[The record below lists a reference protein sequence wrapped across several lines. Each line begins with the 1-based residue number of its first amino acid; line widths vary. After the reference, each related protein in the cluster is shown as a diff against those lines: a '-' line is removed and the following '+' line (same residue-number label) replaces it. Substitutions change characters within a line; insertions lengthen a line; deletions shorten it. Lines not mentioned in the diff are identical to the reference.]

1 MQQSA
6 DITNYLITQFIGLV
20 ILAIVMIL
28 LILLM
33 LKIANKLTNYLETQ
47 TVKLNTLNEHMLEFK
62 KVLTSLLTKIENIG
76 EENLK
81 LNKKITSLQQELSLL
96 SSDYSENQQI
106 TQAIELARKGSSRNI
121 IIEKTGLSAEDAD
134 AIVRFHGHDVSE

>member
-20 ILAIVMIL
+20 ILAIVMIM

-47 TVKLNTLNEHMLEFK
+47 TVKLNDLEEQILEIK

-81 LNKKITSLQQELSLL
+81 LIKKTTSIQQELSLL
-96 SSDYSENQQI
+96 SSDYSDNQQI
-106 TQAIELARKGSSRNI
+106 TQAIELARKGSSKNDI
-121 IIEKTGLSAEDAD
+121 MKKTGLSAEDAD
-134 AIVRFHGHDVSE
+134 AIVRFHGSDVSE

>member
-6 DITNYLITQFIGLV
+6 DITNYLISQFIGLV

-33 LKIANKLTNYLETQ
+33 LKIANKLTNFLETQ
-47 TVKLNTLNEHMLEFK
+47 TGKLSDTNEQILDVKK
-62 KVLTSLLTKIENIG
+62 DLTSLLNKIEKIG

-81 LNKKITSLQQELSLL
+81 LSKKTTSIQQELSLL
-96 SSDYSENQQI
+96 SSDYSDNQQI
-106 TQAIELARKGSSRNI
+106 THAIELARKGSSKNEI
-121 IIEKTGLSAEDAD
+121 IRKTGLSAEDAD
-134 AIVRFHGHDVSE
+134 AIVRFHGNDVSG

>member
-47 TVKLNTLNEHMLEFK
+47 SVKLNNLNEQMLEFEN
-62 KVLTSLLTKIENIG
+62 VLTSLLTKIENIG

-106 TQAIELARKGSSRNI
+106 TQAIELARKGSSKNI